1 MDPEFARD
9 LRERMSAS
17 LGSLN
22 RVALELLAERPSI
35 LFSHDTSW
43 PDIRR
48 HSKCVRETGIGSIRN
63 LFALEKRRRLAFPT
77 TSGFGAFSP
86 FADREPLRDVPLM
99 VCSWQPRIKR
109 RFQRVLVP
117 DHPDTWGTT

>member
-48 HSKCVRETGIGSIRN
+48 HSECVRETGTGSPAGPVKRSSSASPDRPQCIFLAVVIGS
-63 LFALEKRRRLAFPT
+63 LRRKSMP
-77 TSGFGAFSP
+77 
-86 FADREPLRDVPLM
+86 
-99 VCSWQPRIKR
+99 I
-109 RFQRVLVP
+109 
-117 DHPDTWGTT
+117 

>member
-17 LGSLN
+17 LGSLY
-22 RVALELLAERPSI
+22 RVALELLAKRPSI

-48 HSKCVRETGIGSIRN
+48 HSECVRETGTGSGRLRN
-63 LFALEKRRRLAFPT
+63 DQLLIVISIDSIFTPSDLASLRFASEIV
-77 TSGFGAFSP
+77 SGVNS
-86 FADREPLRDVPLM
+86 FAWPL
-99 VCSWQPRIKR
+99 C
-109 RFQRVLVP
+109 
-117 DHPDTWGTT
+117 